1 MQDEERTIAELIEEL
16 RVLRVRETVII
27 AEIEAT
33 AVESRSR
40 ATRVNSDYEHIDI
53 EREPIVN
60 GLRKGDRVRIINKIR
75 KPATATPDWTERKE
89 RAATVTKVTPEQ
101 IHVITDNG
109 TKTWRGPNN
118 VRKEA

>member
-16 RVLRVRETVII
+16 RVLRLRETIII

-33 AVESRSR
+33 NESRSR
-40 ATRVNSDYEHIDI
+40 ATRADSDYEHIDI
-53 EREPIVN
+53 EGEPIVN
-60 GLRKGDRVRIINKIR
+60 GLRKGDRVRITNKIR
-75 KPATATPDWTERKE
+75 KPATATSDWTERKE
-89 RAATVTKVTPEQ
+89 RAATVTKVTREQ